1 MRAKNMRQLL
11 PLGLDG
17 LLPHGDVL
25 RRGLLQ
31 KDQSLIPDHQ
41 NAVEAMS
48 KMSLA
53 VKPLQEFCGSNHK
66 RKFPQKK
73 TLVGLLK
80 AKGVGGP

>member
-53 VKPLQEFCGSNHK
+53 VKPL
-66 RKFPQKK
+66 
-73 TLVGLLK
+73 
-80 AKGVGGP
+80 